1 MQFGALYAR
10 GNKKI
15 WLRVPGK
22 DVVETEIS
30 AVENNII
37 WLNLPRK
44 DGQILIL
51 EKDETVDIGFSYSDG
66 FYSAATKVTE
76 IGTAHGKVYGLLI
89 PNEFIREQ
97 RRYFVRSKYSSKV
110 LFTSQTKYKITT
122 ELYNFSAGGLR
133 VYVTPEFDVILE
145 NEKYFWVEFTI
156 EERTFSLPVELVW
169 KKYMDNILNAG
180 FKFIQIREKDQET
193 LMALAIKY
201 SKKI

>member
-51 EKDETVDIGFSYSDG
+51 EKDETIDIGFSYSDG

-145 NEKYFWVEFTI
+145 NEKYFWVDFTI
-156 EERTFSLPVELVW
+156 EERTFSLPAELVW